1 MSKKLKMLS
10 FYFYLLL
17 LTILLLGTTL
27 ISTIRVT
34 VLRPNYIISNLE
46 KINYYDKVYNSIN
59 EEMQNYLIQSG
70 LTSEVLTNI
79 YTKED
84 IKNSLNNAI
93 YTFYNNKKVSVDTN
107 SVKTNL
113 ENNINNYLIKHN
125 IVVTEKEGLDL
136 FVKQM
141 EKIYTNEIMISSK
154 INNFSVYLAKVIKL
168 ADIAIIVLGITTLVL
183 LVFGYFFYKRNVI
196 TISLAS
202 AGELLVLGNYLLFN
216 KIDVKNILFWSDN
229 VSLVIKTVIQD
240 MSSKIYFLGFSF
252 IITAII
258 IEIIYYTTRKKQ
270 GAVEK
275 LSN

>member
-27 ISTIRVT
+27 ISTIRAT
-34 VLRPNYIISNLE
+34 VLRPNYIINNLE

-70 LTSEVLTNI
+70 LTSEVLSNI

-107 SVKTNL
+107 NVKTNL
-113 ENNINNYLIKHN
+113 EDNINNYLIKHN
-125 IVVTEKEGLDL
+125 IVITEKEGLDL

-141 EKIYTNEIMISSK
+141 EEIYTNEIMISSK
-154 INNFSVYLAKVIKL
+154 INNFNVYLTKVIKL
-168 ADIAIIVLGITTLVL
+168 ADKYGMFIKGIIP
-183 LVFGYFFYKRNVI
+183 
-196 TISLAS
+196 
-202 AGELLVLGNYLLFN
+202 E
-216 KIDVKNILFWSDN
+216 
-229 VSLVIKTVIQD
+229 
-240 MSSKIYFLGFSF
+240 
-252 IITAII
+252 
-258 IEIIYYTTRKKQ
+258 EKK
-270 GAVEK
+270 
-275 LSN
+275 

>member
-27 ISTIRVT
+27 ISTIRAT
-34 VLRPNYIISNLE
+34 VLRPNYIINNLE

-70 LTSEVLTNI
+70 LTSEVLSNI

-107 SVKTNL
+107 NVKTNL
-113 ENNINNYLIKHN
+113 EDNINNYLIKHN
-125 IVVTEKEGLDL
+125 IVITEKEGLDL

-141 EKIYTNEIMISSK
+141 EEIYTNEIMISSK
-154 INNFSVYLAKVIKL
+154 INNFNVYLAKVIKL

-183 LVFGYFFYKRNVI
+183 LVFGYFFYRKNVL

-202 AGELLVLGNYLLFN
+202 AGELLVLSNYLLFN

-229 VSLVIKTVIQD
+229 ISLVIKTVIHD

-252 IITAII
+252 IISAII
-258 IEIIYYTTRKKQ
+258 IEIVYYITRKNK
-270 GAVEK
+270 VR
-275 LSN
+275 

>member
-17 LTILLLGTTL
+17 LTVIVLGITL
-27 ISTIRVT
+27 IFTMKLTI
-34 VLRPNYIISNLE
+34 LKPDYIIDNLK

-107 SVKTNL
+107 SVKANL
-113 ENNINNYLIKHN
+113 ENNINNYLIRHN
-125 IVVTEKEGLDL
+125 IVVTETEALDL
-136 FVKQM
+136 FVNQM
-141 EKIYTNEIMISSK
+141 LEIYTNEIIISTK
-154 INNFSVYLAKVIKL
+154 INNFSIYLVKIVKL
-168 ADIAIIVLGITTLVL
+168 VDISIIVLGITTLL
-183 LVFGYFFYKRNVI
+183 LLIFGHFFYKKNVA
-196 TISLAS
+196 TIPLAS

-229 VSLVIKTVIQD
+229 VSSVIKTVILD
-240 MSSKIYFLGFSF
+240 MSNKIYFLGFTF
-252 IITAII
+252 IIAGII
-258 IEIIYYTTRKKQ
+258 VRIIYHMTRKITRKNR
-270 GAVEK
+270 VR
-275 LSN
+275 

>member
-1 MSKKLKMLS
+1 MSRKLKMLS

-17 LTILLLGTTL
+17 LTIIVLGITL
-27 ISTIRVT
+27 IFTIKLT
-34 VLRPNYIISNLE
+34 ILKPDYIIDNLE

-70 LTSEVLTNI
+70 LTSEVLTDI

-84 IKNSLNNAI
+84 IRTSLNNAI
-93 YTFYNNKKVSVDTN
+93 YAFYDNKEVSVDTN

-125 IVVTEKEGLDL
+125 IVVTETEALDL
-136 FVKQM
+136 FVNQM
-141 EKIYTNEIMISSK
+141 LEIYTNEIIISTK
-154 INNFSVYLAKVIKL
+154 INNFSIYLVKIVKL
-168 ADIAIIVLGITTLVL
+168 VDISIIVLGITTLL
-183 LVFGYFFYKRNVI
+183 LLIFDHFFYKKNVA
-196 TISLAS
+196 TIPLAS

-229 VSLVIKTVIQD
+229 VSSVIKTVIQD
-240 MSSKIYFLGFSF
+240 MSSKIYFLGFTF

-258 IEIIYYTTRKKQ
+258 IQIIYHITRKKQ
-270 GAVEK
+270 
-275 LSN
+275 S

>member
-34 VLRPNYIISNLE
+34 DLRPNYIISNLE

-141 EKIYTNEIMISSK
+141 EEIYTNEIMISSK

-258 IEIIYYTTRKKQ
+258 IEIIYYITRKKQ